1 MAISPVI
8 AVMPSS
14 ARPRVPS
21 RWKPAVPST
30 FGTCLHSAL
39 PRSIFSQQPS
49 SDCYPYRSI
58 RAERALV
65 QLRRQ
70 REVETSAAMGR
81 FIVGSNVSTMP
92 FADGAR
98 DGQAEPHAGVLGRE
112 KAVKE

>member
-1 MAISPVI
+1 MAIRPVI
-8 AVMPSS
+8 AVLPSS
-14 ARPRVPS
+14 ARASAPS
-21 RWKPAVPST
+21 RWKLAVPT
-30 FGTCLHSAL
+30 DCRTCLHSAV

-81 FIVGSNVSTMP
+81 FIVGSNVSTMR
-92 FADGAR
+92 FDDGAR
-98 DGQAEPHAGVLGRE
+98 DGQAPPLAGPPGAKTL
-112 KAVKE
+112 

>member
-1 MAISPVI
+1 MAIRPVT
-8 AVMPSS
+8 AVCPPS
-14 ARPRVPS
+14 ARASAPS
-21 RWKPAVPST
+21 RWKPAVPT
-30 FGTCLHSAL
+30 DCRTCVHSAL